1 MIYAFIRNYIGGFG
15 RALMDFYVANS
26 LVINGLILGYALIV
40 FLSHRNYFFAL
51 EKIIV
56 ELGLIK
62 EGEKNKLVRKVN
74 STDLTSLMW
83 DKVRKAIWFPF
94 ISEPKKWTFRFFSAD
109 YLKSEFTQEKI
120 NQFIKDPG
128 KSR

>member
-40 FLSHRNYFFAL
+40 FMSHRNYLYAI
-51 EKIIV
+51 EKIII

-62 EGEKNKLVRKVN
+62 SGEKTKLVRKVN
-74 STDLTSLMW
+74 STDLSRLQW
-83 DKVRKAIWFPF
+83 DKVSKNIWFPF
-94 ISEPKKWTFRFFSAD
+94 ISEPKKLTFRFFTD
-109 YLKSEFTQEKI
+109 KYLKLEFTQEKI

-128 KSR
+128 K